1 MLALSSTNLLQTTL
15 QEMCELQMVQR
26 PTWRRRA
33 AESGV
38 LLPLVNLVHPS
49 IMSID
54 LQPEVSQSNKEAVA
68 NNMLMQVLLAINW
81 YALEPSPPVKLPK
94 TRIDLWSY
102 AASTTPQHRARLAMS
117 CHITWVCVFL

>member
-1 MLALSSTNLLQTTL
+1 MQIGWMLALSSTNLLQTML

-54 LQPEVSQSNKEAVA
+54 LQPEVSQSNQEAVA

-94 TRIDLWSY
+94 TKIDLWS
-102 AASTTPQHRARLAMS
+102 
-117 CHITWVCVFL
+117 